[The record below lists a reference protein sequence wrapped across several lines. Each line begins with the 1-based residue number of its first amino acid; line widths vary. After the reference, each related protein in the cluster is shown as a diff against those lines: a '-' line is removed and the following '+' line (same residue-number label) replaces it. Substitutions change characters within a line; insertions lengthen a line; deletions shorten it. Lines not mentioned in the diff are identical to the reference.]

1 MTGDQHTNHISIGQR
16 LSRHALPRLQY
27 FLFSPPHIFFYSILA
42 SRTFGTFGFAR
53 HTSRPFAKSKEPNLP
68 THRKKFLERH
78 TLAFHTSTFV
88 VEIKNQRR
96 MENNIVN
103 FNQHATTTL
112 GMEKTSSKISLG
124 QVFADRG
131 GYINELNLFLAHFN
145 SIPNLISEKN
155 IDCKRANKWFS
166 ETYKS
171 EIKHHYFIKR
181 HFNGSK
187 QAELDDIFYI
197 LFDDLIVDFDTNCS
211 SARFL
216 FSKTETSK
224 IEKVISE
231 IRKFKER
238 SVRNKPLISLLVNTP
253 HGIAT
258 KSLDITKPKL
268 NIEDNYNDDFKNI
281 HQTIYKRLSKQN
293 DKGLVLLHGK
303 PGTGKTSYIRY
314 LISSIK
320 KDVIFLPPNMATAIT
335 NPDLISVLID
345 NPNSIFVIEDAEN
358 IVVDREKDGS
368 SPVSAL
374 LNISDGLLA
383 DCLNVQI
390 ICSFNTDISKI
401 DSALMRKGRL
411 IAKYEFK
418 ELEIEKAQQL
428 SNKLGFD
435 TSINKPMA
443 LTSIYNQ
450 DEKDFQ
456 QSRKTNPIGFQAI
469 NNNRLAEN

>member
-1 MTGDQHTNHISIGQR
+1 
-16 LSRHALPRLQY
+16 
-27 FLFSPPHIFFYSILA
+27 
-42 SRTFGTFGFAR
+42 
-53 HTSRPFAKSKEPNLP
+53 
-68 THRKKFLERH
+68 
-78 TLAFHTSTFV
+78 
-88 VEIKNQRR
+88 
-96 MENNIVN
+96 MENNKEN
-103 FNQHATTTL
+103 FNQHTTTTL
-112 GMEKTSSKISLG
+112 GIEKTSSKISLG
-124 QVFADRG
+124 QVFADRR

-145 SIPNLISEKN
+145 LIPNLISEKN
-155 IDCKRANKWFS
+155 IDCKRANKWFN
-166 ETYKS
+166 ENYKS

-197 LFDDLIVDFDTNCS
+197 LFEDLIVYFDTNCS
-211 SARFL
+211 SAGFL
-216 FSKTETSK
+216 FNKTEISK
-224 IEKVISE
+224 IEKIISE
-231 IRKFKER
+231 IKKFKVR
-238 SVRNKPLISLLVNTP
+238 KVRNKPLISLLVNTS

-258 KSLDITKPKL
+258 KSLNITKPKL

-281 HQTIYKRLSKQN
+281 HQTIYKRLSKNN

-303 PGTGKTSYIRY
+303 PGTGKTFYIRY

-320 KDVIFLPPNMATAIT
+320 KEVIFLPPNMATAIT
-335 NPDLISVLID
+335 NPDFISVLID

-358 IVVDREKDGS
+358 IVVDREKDGI

-435 TSINKPMA
+435 SHIKKPMR

-456 QSRKTNPIGFQAI
+456 QSRKSNPIGFHGI
-469 NNNRLAEN
+469 YNNGLAEN